1 MLLHDDRR
9 QALLARDAPDGAQQ
23 LLHDDGRQ
31 AFERLGQAQAG
42 RGVAAVRA
50 VARAGRARA
59 VRFSCRVSEA
69 KMLRSCGPQPMPAAA
84 RWCAGSGCSATPP
97 RWMVPACW
105 RVAPARVSMSVVLP
119 APLR

>member
-31 AFERLGQAQAG
+31 AFERLAGEQQARGGEPGGAG
-42 RGVAAVRA
+42 GGVGFWGTVRE
-50 VARAGRARA
+50 G
-59 VRFSCRVSEA
+59 
-69 KMLRSCGPQPMPAAA
+69 KLLRPCGTQPMPAAA

-105 RVAPARVSMSVVLP
+105 RVAPARVSMSVV
-119 APLR
+119 